1 MNTECRNETN
11 LRCFIFGHSV
21 FLKIRRQNG
30 NIKMKNKY
38 GTLLII
44 AAASLWGTAGIF
56 VRELQNV
63 GVYGMQIVLA
73 RALFSSVILA
83 LLIFIKDRSLFKI
96 KLCDIWIFACTG
108 LFSIV
113 MFNFCYY
120 KTMELSTLSVAAVLL
135 YTAPFFVVI
144 MSAIFFK
151 EKLTVRKCV
160 ACVCAFIGCAFVSGA
175 FSSEQRLSAEC
186 LIYGLLTGFGYSLYT
201 VFGNM
206 LIKRGYDSLTITFY
220 TFVFALFGCIFLA
233 NPITSLPVIF
243 KPRALMVA
251 LLMATLNTV
260 MPYILYTN
268 GLRSVESGRA
278 PIIATVEPVVAT
290 LLGAIVYS
298 ETLNIHGIIGI
309 SLVIGSVIVLNLNLR
324 IKRNED

>member
-1 MNTECRNETN
+1 
-11 LRCFIFGHSV
+11 
-21 FLKIRRQNG
+21 
-30 NIKMKNKY
+30 MKNKY
-38 GTLLII
+38 GIPLII
-44 AAASLWGTAGIF
+44 ASASFWGTAGVF

-96 KLCDIWIFACTG
+96 KLRDIWAFACTG

-175 FSSEQRLSAEC
+175 FSSGQRLSAEC

-201 VFGNM
+201 VFGNI

-220 TFVFALFGCIFLA
+220 TFVFALLGCIFLTD
-233 NPITSLPVIF
+233 PITSLPVVF
-243 KPRALMVA
+243 KQRAFTVA